1 MARLSPILPMHRA
14 AEAAL
19 DRWGAPAAGPTAG
32 PTAGQSPG
40 QTPAHQAGEPI
51 DFVQAYAPLELEY
64 AVIRKSAGLVDS
76 PQRSVVE
83 VTGADRLAF
92 LNRMMTQEL
101 KEWTLGA
108 GLWRS
113 ARSFWLSRK
122 GRIDAD
128 VRLLNLPDR
137 VLIDADA
144 CAVGR
149 LLQTLGDYVIADDV
163 TLRDLTAALHRLE
176 LHGPGAAAALASV
189 AARSLGGA
197 PVGEIAPGGVSQ
209 VEIAGHSVIV
219 ERFDLT
225 GEIGLHLT
233 TPVQGAQAVYRA
245 LLALA
250 AHNAPGHSG
259 PNPRPLLR
267 PIGWQAVNMARVEAG
282 QAQYLI
288 DFGPDTLPAETGLLD
303 DRVSFTKGCYLGQ
316 EIVARMRSLGH
327 PKRRLVCVRLEAQGD
342 ADVPLLPEAG
352 APVLVAPAAGDDA
365 DGQWVAAGAVTSA
378 TISPMLGRRPIALAM
393 VGWAQVRDGLP
404 VRVPALGSSDEPAL
418 LDGRIRTDLASLTRP

>member
-1 MARLSPILPMHRA
+1 MARVSPILPMHRA

-19 DRWGAPAAGPTAG
+19 DRWGGHAPGQDAPA
-32 PTAGQSPG
+32 
-40 QTPAHQAGEPI
+40 EPI

-76 PQRSVVE
+76 PQRGVVE
-83 VTGADRLAF
+83 VAGADRLAF
-92 LNRMMTQEL
+92 LNRMVTQEL
-101 KEWTLGA
+101 KGWAGGA
-108 GLWRS
+108 GLWGS

-128 VRLLNLPDR
+128 VRLINLPDR
-137 VLIDADA
+137 VLLDVDA
-144 CAVGR
+144 CAVAR
-149 LLQTLGDYVIADDV
+149 LLGTLGAYVIADDV
-163 TLRDLTAALHRLE
+163 TLRDLTPEVHRFE

-189 AARSLGGA
+189 VTRGLGGA
-197 PVGEIAPGGVSQ
+197 GVAQIAPGAVAR
-209 VEIAGHSVIV
+209 VEIAGHGVTV

-233 TPVQGAQAVYRA
+233 APAQGAQAVYLA
-245 LLALA
+245 LLELA

-327 PKRRLVCVRLEAQGD
+327 PKRRLVSLRFEALGGEQ
-342 ADVPLLPEAG
+342 APTLPEAG
-352 APVLVAPAAGDDA
+352 APVLVAPVSGASEPGASDDA
-365 DGQWVAAGAVTSA
+365 WVPAGAVTSA

-393 VGWAQVRDGLP
+393 VGWAQARDGLE
-404 VRVPALGSSDEPAL
+404 VRVPALGAGDEPVL
-418 LDGRIRTDLASLTRP
+418 LRGLVRTELASVTRP